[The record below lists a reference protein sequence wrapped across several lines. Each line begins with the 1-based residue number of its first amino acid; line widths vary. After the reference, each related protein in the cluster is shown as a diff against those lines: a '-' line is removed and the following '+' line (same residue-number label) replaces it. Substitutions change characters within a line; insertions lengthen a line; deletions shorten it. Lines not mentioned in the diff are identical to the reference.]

1 MANNIRVHTD
11 ANFRIRDGLG
21 TVMRSARMFNQ
32 NNCMNERS
40 LRRNIISNHFVQP
53 YTQRFDD
60 STCDYNI
67 ARDSELRS
75 NNLQYHFRPQNME
88 VQMGLG
94 ENHQHTIG
102 SSNLDKMYGLPGSGS
117 TMVNP
122 NLNFTQSSSYY
133 PYAYGG
139 DLTGVGS
146 NVMGEFSHT
155 AKHGPTY
162 PAEYYAYRTPGN
174 MQTLMNSSD
183 SRNFGALP
191 PKDSSGPI
199 GPTPTH
205 YNNNTVDDDGKR
217 LLNYM
222 ELDTERQFNRSNY
235 PMMKGMVP
243 APAAPP
249 AAPPAVPPVD
259 SPVGPPATVP
269 TTSAIENYMIQ
280 PQARNGYYGLE
291 SDFYY

>member
-53 YTQRFDD
+53 YTKRFDD

-155 AKHGPTY
+155 AKHGPNY
-162 PAEYYAYRTPGN
+162 PAEYYAYRNPDS
-174 MQTLMNSSD
+174 MQQLVDSGD
-183 SRNFGALP
+183 LPKSRNFGALP
-191 PKDSSGPI
+191 PRDSTEPR
-199 GPTPTH
+199 PTPTH
-205 YNNNTVDDDGKR
+205 YSNNTGNDGKR

-222 ELDTERQFNRSNY
+222 ELDTNRQFTRNNY
-235 PMMKGMVP
+235 PMMG
-243 APAAPP
+243 
-249 AAPPAVPPVD
+249 
-259 SPVGPPATVP
+259 GQ
-269 TTSAIENYMIQ
+269 ENFMIQ